1 MKFYKIVLPVSM
13 VVVLIT
19 MPEQKADA
27 QFLIGSVINAT
38 IGKVIRAIDLGVQ
51 RAQNKTIWLQNAQKV
66 VENQL
71 NRIKLS
77 EIAGVSQQQKDLFDN
92 YYQELWTVKT
102 VITDYE
108 EVRNITL
115 KQAALVKAYQSAW
128 SLTRQDGHFSASELA
143 HISAVYTGILQES
156 MKDLDQLMM
165 VINSFKTQMS
175 DGQRMESVNKISRHT
190 DENYNDLK
198 QFNNQNILLSM
209 ERSKDQ
215 QDIQTTKSL
224 YGIN

>member
-19 MPEQKADA
+19 MPEQKAES

-71 NRIKLS
+71 NRFKLS
-77 EIAGVSQQQKDLFDN
+77 EIAGVSQQQKDLFDH
-92 YYQELWTVKT
+92 YYQELWTVKS
-102 VITDYE
+102 VIAEYGE
-108 EVRNITL
+108 IRNITL

-128 SLTRQDGHFSASELA
+128 NLSRQDAHFTPGELQ
-143 HISAVYTGILQES
+143 HMSAVYTGILQES
-156 MKDLDQLMM
+156 MKDLDQLM
-165 VINSFKTQMS
+165 VLINSFKTQLT
-175 DGQRMESVNKISRHT
+175 DGQRMEAVGRISNHI
-190 DENYNDLK
+190 DQNYNDLK
-198 QFNNQNILLSM
+198 QFNNENILLSL
-209 ERSKDQ
+209 ERTKDQ

>member
-19 MPEQKADA
+19 MPEPKADA

-92 YYQELWTVKT
+92 YYQELWTVKA
-102 VITDYE
+102 VI
-108 EVRNITL
+108 
-115 KQAALVKAYQSAW
+115 
-128 SLTRQDGHFSASELA
+128 
-143 HISAVYTGILQES
+143 
-156 MKDLDQLMM
+156 
-165 VINSFKTQMS
+165 
-175 DGQRMESVNKISRHT
+175 
-190 DENYNDLK
+190 
-198 QFNNQNILLSM
+198 
-209 ERSKDQ
+209 
-215 QDIQTTKSL
+215 
-224 YGIN
+224 